1 MAQFISFKGMFFPA
15 LEEVS
20 LTYNG
25 KNEIPKD
32 KLSEYIT
39 ISGDTL
45 KPGMPFIYKGPD
57 REAMYL
63 LKEMGVEYLGVDF
76 EHDPEFLQK
85 CRTLGFNSTQ
95 EYLKF
100 IGYDEAKDKERF
112 KNLAKKVSMHELPS
126 REKEDFILAGGKD
139 MSGKKDNDIV
149 GGFGEPKV
157 RPRSDLEASRK

>member
-20 LTYNG
+20 LIYHG
-25 KNEIPKD
+25 KTEIPKD
-32 KLSEYIT
+32 KLSKYIT
-39 ISGDTL
+39 ITGEVL
-45 KPGMPFIYKGPD
+45 KPNMPFLYKGPD

-85 CRTLGFNSTQ
+85 CRTLGFNSTK

-100 IGYDEAKDKERF
+100 VGYDEDKDRTRF
-112 KNLAKKVSMHELPS
+112 EALAQKVSMHELPN
-126 REKEDFILAGGKD
+126 RENEEFILAGGKD
-139 MSGKKDNDIV
+139 ITGNSSNDII
-149 GGFGEPKV
+149 GGFGEPTI
-157 RPRSDLEASRK
+157 RPSSELKKK

>member
-20 LTYNG
+20 LIYKG
-25 KNEIPKD
+25 DKEIPKD
-32 KLSEYIT
+32 KLSKYIT
-39 ISGDTL
+39 ISGESL
-45 KPGMPFIYKGPD
+45 KPNMPFIYKGPD

-85 CRTLGFNSTQ
+85 CRTLGFNSTK

-100 IGYDEAKDKERF
+100 VGYDEEKDKTRF
-112 KNLAKKVSMHELPS
+112 EALAQKVSMHELPS
-126 REKEDFILAGGKD
+126 RENEDFILAGGKD
-139 MSGKKDNDIV
+139 MTGNSANDII
-149 GGFGEPKV
+149 GGFGEPE
-157 RPRSDLEASRK
+157 RRSSSEVKKK